1 MLYYITIV
9 SYFWNLTYCLLLFR
23 YQIKAVIDIK
33 TGLFILRY
41 IYLFC

>member
-23 YQIKAVIDIK
+23 YQIKAIDIK